1 MKRAFTSLVL
11 GLALLVGGGGVGLAQ
26 DNRTAF
32 GAYNRGDYQTAFRQF
47 SVLAAQGSAQA
58 QYMLGFMYA
67 DGEGVTQDYR
77 EAVRWYRL
85 SAEQGY
91 GLAQF
96 NLGLMYGLGQGVTQ
110 DFVYSHMWFN
120 IAAATSSGADAAEAA
135 NLRDKTAAKKM
146 TAAQIARAQ
155 ELARLCVAKN
165 YKGC

>member
-1 MKRAFTSLVL
+1 MKRTFTSLVL
-11 GLALLVGGGGVGLAQ
+11 GWALLVGGGGVGVAQ
-26 DNRTAF
+26 DNRSAL
-32 GAYNRGDYQTAFRQF
+32 AVYNRGDYSTAFSQF
-47 SVLAAQGSAQA
+47 SVLAAQGNAFA
-58 QYMLGFMYA
+58 QYMLGFMYSN
-67 DGEGVTQDYR
+67 GEGVTQDYR

-96 NLGLMYGLGQGVTQ
+96 NLGLMYGLGQGVTR

-120 IAAATSSGADAAEAA
+120 IAAATSRGADAAEAA
-135 NLRDKTAAKKM
+135 EFRDKTAAKAM

-155 ELARLCVAKN
+155 ELARQCVAKN